1 MTRRWRGDGA
11 AMAQRWRGEM
21 AHRWRGDGGGGAD
34 GSEAHDGGG
43 GSAGDRGRCMY
54 DGTYV
59 RRHTG
64 QE

>member
-1 MTRRWRGDGA
+1 MCDGA
-11 AMAQRWRGEM
+11 ALSA
-21 AHRWRGDGGGGAD
+21 AVAD
-34 GSEAHDGGG
+34 GSEAQDGGRDGGG
-43 GSAGDRGRCMY
+43 GSAGYRGRCMY